1 MTPSQ
6 FFSLVRKA
14 LSTWA
19 EDYAPSMG
27 AALSYYTLF
36 SIAPLLVIVIATAG
50 IFFGEEA
57 VRGEVFV
64 QLSDLL
70 GEEGALAVESLLQS
84 APAPEDG
91 VLAALVSLAV
101 LILGATTVLGELQS
115 DLDRIWRV
123 PMQRKLSGLWAYV
136 RSRLLS
142 FTMILCI
149 AFILMVSLA
158 FSAVIA
164 VLGKWW
170 GAWFIGWEVL
180 AHVLD
185 LAVSFGLLTLL
196 FALIYK
202 IVPRARIAWHDV
214 WVGAAFTALL
224 FSVGKIL
231 IGLYLGKSDI
241 TSGFGAAGSLVL
253 LMVWVYYSAQI
264 FLIGAEFTWVYAHEY
279 GSRRGVVPPAAP
291 ATPTVAS
298 VSEPHARHN
307 PDEGMAPHRRKRPPA

>member
-14 LSTWA
+14 LITWS

-57 VRGEVFV
+57 VRGEIFV
-64 QLSDLL
+64 QLAGLL
-70 GEEGALAVESLLQS
+70 GEEGAQAVESLLQS
-84 APAPEDG
+84 APTPEDG
-91 VLAALVSLAV
+91 MLAALVSLAV
-101 LILGATTVLGELQS
+101 LVLGATTVLGELQS

-123 PMQRKLSGLWAYV
+123 PMQQKLSGLWSYA
-136 RSRLLS
+136 RSRILS

-158 FSAVIA
+158 LSAVIA
-164 VLGKWW
+164 ILGKWW

-185 LAVSFGLLTLL
+185 LAVSFGLMTLL

-202 IVPRARIAWHDV
+202 IVPRARIRWRDV

-231 IGLYLGKSDI
+231 IGLYLGKSDV
-241 TSGFGAAGSLVL
+241 TSAFGAAGSLVL

-279 GSRRGVVPPAAP
+279 GSRRGVVVPAAP

-298 VSEPHARHN
+298 ISEARAPHK
-307 PDEGMAPHRRKRPPA
+307 PDEVLAPRGR

>member
-6 FFSLVRKA
+6 FYSLMRKA
-14 LSTWA
+14 LSTWS

-57 VRGEVFV
+57 VRGEIFT
-64 QLSDLL
+64 QLADLL
-70 GEEGALAVESLLQS
+70 GVEGARAVEGLLQS
-84 APAPEDG
+84 APTAGDG
-91 VLAALVSLAV
+91 IFAAMVGVAV
-101 LILGATTVLGELQS
+101 LVLGATTVLGELQN

-123 PMQRKLSGLWAYV
+123 PMQRKPSGLWGYA
-136 RSRLLS
+136 RSRILS
-142 FTMILCI
+142 FAMILCI
-149 AFILMVSLA
+149 AFILMVSLV
-158 FSAVIA
+158 FSAAIS

-185 LAVSFGLLTLL
+185 LALSFGLITLL

-202 IVPRARIAWHDV
+202 IVPRARIKWHDV

-224 FSVGKIL
+224 FAIGKVL
-231 IGLYLGKSDI
+231 IGLYLGKSDV

-279 GSRRGVVPPAAP
+279 GSRRGVVTPAAP

-298 VSEPHARHN
+298 IHAARDQHI
-307 PDEGMAPHRRKRPPA
+307 